1 MSQHAIA
8 RCPQWQDL
16 DEAGRKEFWAS
27 LALRHCRGIGP
38 RTQAAPEG
46 RAAEIVCLLQEGPL
60 HVDDLAERLRV
71 RPAELSAL
79 LLQLELSGRI
89 RRLPGARYEATS

>member
-1 MSQHAIA
+1 MKPHLSASPLA
-8 RCPQWQDL
+8 DA
-16 DEAGRKEFWAS
+16 AGKTAPAGGEVPGR
-27 LALRHCRGIGP
+27 
-38 RTQAAPEG
+38 QAAPEG